1 MVVDLERGQRVR
13 LPGEADFVV
22 LDNAPTPA
30 GAAGGWRFYVTSD
43 ESGAGLRP
51 VTLTEQ
57 QAGQVEV
64 LAEDGGADSAEVLAG
79 LWTAWMRQAA
89 SSSKA
94 TALASAPLV
103 PYPHQNQAVYG
114 AMLPQPVLRFLL
126 ADEPGTG
133 KTIMGG
139 LWLREAQRL
148 GLAKRALIVAP
159 AHLVSKWKADY
170 ERFLGGELRRI
181 TSKIVET
188 DGEGVSALSVYLKAG
203 HHNWI
208 VSLELAAQNPAVSEA
223 IHPDRAGWDA
233 VIFDEAHRMTP
244 TAATLHSVGR
254 MLSENTPRVLL
265 MTATPHRGDEWLFRS
280 LMHLVDPKVFPAV
293 DKPGRSQPVT
303 RLQPGSLHFLR
314 RMKEEL
320 VDYDGAAK
328 LFGDRE
334 AVNIKVP
341 LNAVE
346 RAYYNEALAM
356 VEQYFAAGA
365 RELAKMVYGKRAA
378 SSLHALAQTL
388 RRRLDQMGSA
398 TPVEAARA
406 ADPDDDDEA
415 GADEARVIVE
425 TSQASRE
432 ERKAIKEMLGRLDRD
447 AADPELA
454 VSKWPRLL
462 DDCLAPNGIVPGG
475 DRQLV
480 VFTEFADTADWLV
493 RRFEASGFTAQR
505 YWGRDSHPVRD
516 EIRAGFAAGRFQ
528 VLVSTDAGNEG
539 IDLQTAQVL
548 INWDIPWSLVR
559 LEQRM
564 GRIHRVGQ
572 TGKVW
577 LYNLVATDTREG
589 DALSKLLDRLVEAAN
604 ELGGKMFDSLSLV
617 GNQVLDQCGVA
628 PAGAG
633 RGADRLARLLRQT
646 YEPGGDRRADEAVR
660 LLTVE
665 RLRQTHE
672 MQRRQADD
680 LASQVDIGAAVTAWH
695 DEQLER
701 INPHVV
707 EQFLRRAAAAK
718 MISFERAPVHPG
730 FFYLS
735 IFFDINQGGGG
746 RFGALSEALR
756 PDPATG
762 SSLVATSGEA
772 KRAAVASGHAAA
784 AAAVALGPGEPPFRQ
799 LVDRLG
805 ECLEPALYRG
815 GRLCDPTAA
824 TGFELHAYEVT
835 VVQGA
840 GRREARSYL
849 VRVDDTG
856 PRPVAWETLAN
867 LEVAN
872 GAAGRPSPAA
882 VAEAE
887 EAARRAV
894 ADDIDARRAE
904 LSKWLGSIR
913 RQLGRLPNDLTDHI
927 AKPAERVAARER
939 IEQATEARIDELQAM
954 ASVEAGPLRRVGWA
968 RVEPG
973 AADLDL
979 EPPDSERIAVKHV
992 VGLLKADGWRVADV
1006 HTEGRGYDLHA
1017 RKGSRQRCVEVKGLA
1032 GRASSR
1038 GISLTGN
1045 ELLMAGQ
1052 HGADYWL
1059 YVVDR
1064 CDEGGELYAAY
1075 QDPASIFADRVRDAG
1090 VLRIKGSDLEAARR
1104 NPRNEAA

>member
-1 MVVDLERGQRVR
+1 M
-13 LPGEADFVV
+13 V
-22 LDNAPTPA
+22 LDSDPSPA
-30 GAAGGWRFYVTSD
+30 GADGGWRFYVTTD
-43 ESGAGLRP
+43 ESGAGLRA

-57 QAGQVEV
+57 QAAEVEV
-64 LAEDGGADSAEVLAG
+64 LAEDGAADSAEVLAG

-89 SSSKA
+89 ASSKA
-94 TALASAPLV
+94 TAMASAPLV

-148 GLAKRALIVAP
+148 GLVKRALIVAP
-159 AHLVSKWKADY
+159 AHLVTKWQADY
-170 ERFLGGELRRI
+170 ERFLGGELRRV
-181 TSKIVET
+181 TSQIAET
-188 DGEGVSALSVYLKAG
+188 DSEGVTALSVYLKAD

-223 IHPDRAGWDA
+223 IHPARAGWDA

-254 MLSENTPRVLL
+254 MLSENTPRALL

-293 DKPGRSQPVT
+293 DKSGQSQPGT

-320 VDYDGAAK
+320 VNYDGAAK

-334 AVNIKVP
+334 AGNIKVP

-356 VEQYFAAGA
+356 VDQYFAAGA

-398 TPVEAARA
+398 TPSEAART

-425 TSQASRE
+425 NSQASRE

-447 AADPELA
+447 AADPALA

-462 DDCLAPNGIVPGG
+462 DDCLAPNGIAPGG

-493 RRFEASGFTAQR
+493 RRFEADGFTAQR
-505 YWGRDSHPVRD
+505 YWGRDTHQVRD

-548 INWDIPWSLVR
+548 VNWDIPWSLVR

-617 GNQVLDQCGVA
+617 GNVVLDQCGVA
-628 PAGAG
+628 ATGGSGGG

-646 YEPGGDRRADEAVR
+646 YEPGGDRRADEAIR

-665 RLRQTHE
+665 RLRQAHE

-680 LASQVDIGAAVTAWH
+680 LASAVDIGAAVAAWQ

-707 EQFLRRAAAAK
+707 EQFLRRAAAAE
-718 MISFERAPVHPG
+718 MVSFEPAPVHPG

-735 IFFDINQGGGG
+735 LLFDTNPGGGG
-746 RFGALSEALR
+746 GLWCLIGGAAPGFGYRQFAGGHQRRGQAGRGRLGPRGGCGRSHAR
-756 PDPATG
+756 PG
-762 SSLVATSGEA
+762 
-772 KRAAVASGHAAA
+772 RAAVPPARRPARPMP
-784 AAAVALGPGEPPFRQ
+784 GPG
-799 LVDRLG
+799 
-805 ECLEPALYRG
+805 
-815 GRLCDPTAA
+815 
-824 TGFELHAYEVT
+824 
-835 VVQGA
+835 
-840 GRREARSYL
+840 
-849 VRVDDTG
+849 
-856 PRPVAWETLAN
+856 PVS
-867 LEVAN
+867 
-872 GAAGRPSPAA
+872 G
-882 VAEAE
+882 
-887 EAARRAV
+887 RAV
-894 ADDIDARRAE
+894 ARPHR
-904 LSKWLGSIR
+904 SH
-913 RQLGRLPNDLTDHI
+913 RL
-927 AKPAERVAARER
+927 
-939 IEQATEARIDELQAM
+939 
-954 ASVEAGPLRRVGWA
+954 
-968 RVEPG
+968 
-973 AADLDL
+973 
-979 EPPDSERIAVKHV
+979 
-992 VGLLKADGWRVADV
+992 
-1006 HTEGRGYDLHA
+1006 
-1017 RKGSRQRCVEVKGLA
+1017 
-1032 GRASSR
+1032 RAS
-1038 GISLTGN
+1038 
-1045 ELLMAGQ
+1045 
-1052 HGADYWL
+1052 
-1059 YVVDR
+1059 
-1064 CDEGGELYAAY
+1064 C
-1075 QDPASIFADRVRDAG
+1075 P
-1090 VLRIKGSDLEAARR
+1090 
-1104 NPRNEAA
+1104 

>member
-1 MVVDLERGQRVR
+1 MVVVGLERGQRIR

-22 LDNAPTPA
+22 LDSDPSPA
-30 GAAGGWRFYVTSD
+30 GADGGWRFYVTAD
-43 ESGAGLRP
+43 ESGAGLRA

-57 QAGQVEV
+57 QAAEVEV
-64 LAEDGGADSAEVLAG
+64 LAEDGAADSAEVLAG

-89 SSSKA
+89 ASSKA

-114 AMLPQPVLRFLL
+114 AMLPQPALRFLL

-148 GLAKRALIVAP
+148 GLVKRALIVAP
-159 AHLVSKWKADY
+159 AHLVTKWQADY
-170 ERFLGGELRRI
+170 QRFLGGELRRV
-181 TSKIVET
+181 TSQTAET
-188 DGEGVSALSVYLKAG
+188 DSEGANALSVYLKAG
-203 HHNWI
+203 HQNWI

-223 IHPDRAGWDA
+223 IHPARAGWDA

-254 MLSENTPRVLL
+254 MLSENTPRALL

-293 DKPGRSQPVT
+293 DKPGRSQPGT

-334 AVNIKVP
+334 AVNVKVP

-356 VEQYFAAGA
+356 VDQYFAAGA

-378 SSLHALAQTL
+378 SSLHSLAQTL

-398 TPVEAARA
+398 TPSEAARA

-425 TSQASRE
+425 NSQASRE

-447 AADPELA
+447 AADPTLA
-454 VSKWPRLL
+454 VSKWPRLM
-462 DDCLAPNGIVPGG
+462 DDCLAPNDIALGG

-493 RRFEASGFTAQR
+493 RRFEAAGFTAQR
-505 YWGRDSHPVRD
+505 YWGRDTHQVRD

-548 INWDIPWSLVR
+548 VNWDIPWSLVR

-577 LYNLVATDTREG
+577 LYNMVATDTREG

-617 GNQVLDQCGVA
+617 GNVVLDQCGIA
-628 PAGAG
+628 AAGGGGG

-646 YEPGGDRRADEAVR
+646 YEPDGDRRADEAIR

-665 RLRQTHE
+665 RLRQAHE

-680 LASQVDIGAAVTAWH
+680 LASAVDIGAAVAAWH

-718 MISFERAPVHPG
+718 TVSFEPAPVGSG

-735 IFFDINQGGGG
+735 LLFDINPGGGG
-746 RFGALSEALR
+746 RLVPYRRRCARIRPRAVRWWPPAARPSGPRSTRATRLLR
-756 PDPATG
+756 PRSHSARASRRSASSSTGSANAWTRPCIGAGCCATPPRSPAT
-762 SSLVATSGEA
+762 SFMSM
-772 KRAAVASGHAAA
+772 R
-784 AAAVALGPGEPPFRQ
+784 
-799 LVDRLG
+799 
-805 ECLEPALYRG
+805 
-815 GRLCDPTAA
+815 
-824 TGFELHAYEVT
+824 
-835 VVQGA
+835 
-840 GRREARSYL
+840 
-849 VRVDDTG
+849 
-856 PRPVAWETLAN
+856 
-867 LEVAN
+867 
-872 GAAGRPSPAA
+872 
-882 VAEAE
+882 
-887 EAARRAV
+887 
-894 ADDIDARRAE
+894 
-904 LSKWLGSIR
+904 
-913 RQLGRLPNDLTDHI
+913 
-927 AKPAERVAARER
+927 
-939 IEQATEARIDELQAM
+939 
-954 ASVEAGPLRRVGWA
+954 
-968 RVEPG
+968 
-973 AADLDL
+973 
-979 EPPDSERIAVKHV
+979 
-992 VGLLKADGWRVADV
+992 
-1006 HTEGRGYDLHA
+1006 
-1017 RKGSRQRCVEVKGLA
+1017 
-1032 GRASSR
+1032 
-1038 GISLTGN
+1038 
-1045 ELLMAGQ
+1045 
-1052 HGADYWL
+1052 
-1059 YVVDR
+1059 
-1064 CDEGGELYAAY
+1064 
-1075 QDPASIFADRVRDAG
+1075 
-1090 VLRIKGSDLEAARR
+1090 
-1104 NPRNEAA
+1104 

>member
-1 MVVDLERGQRVR
+1 MVDWERGQRVR

-22 LDNAPTPA
+22 LDSDPAPDR
-30 GAAGGWRFYVTSD
+30 AAGGWRFYVTSD

-51 VTLTEQ
+51 VRLTEQ
-57 QAGQVEV
+57 QAAEVEV
-64 LAEDGGADSAEVLAG
+64 LAADGAADSAEVLAG

-89 SSSKA
+89 ASSKA
-94 TALASAPLV
+94 TALASAPLI

-133 KTIMGG
+133 KTVMAG

-148 GLAKRALIVAP
+148 GLVKRALIVAP
-159 AHLVSKWKADY
+159 AHLVTKWQADY
-170 ERFLGGELRRI
+170 ERFLGGELRRV
-181 TSKIVET
+181 TSQTAET
-188 DGEGVSALSVYLKAG
+188 DNEGVSALSVYLKAG

-254 MLSENTPRVLL
+254 MLSENTARALL

-293 DKPGRSQPVT
+293 DKPDRSQPDT
-303 RLQPGSLHFLR
+303 RLRPGSLHFLR

-334 AVNIKVP
+334 AVNIKAP

-378 SSLHALAQTL
+378 SSLHALAETM
-388 RRRLDQMGSA
+388 RRRLGQMGSA
-398 TPVEAARA
+398 SPSEAARS
-406 ADPDDDDEA
+406 ADPYDDDEA
-415 GADEARVIVE
+415 QADEARVIVE
-425 TSQASRE
+425 SSQATRE
-432 ERKAIKEMLGRLDRD
+432 ERKAIKEMLVRLDRD
-447 AADPELA
+447 AADSELA

-462 DDCLAPNGIVPGG
+462 ADCLVPNGIVAGG

-480 VFTEFADTADWLV
+480 VFTEFADTAYWLV
-493 RRFEASGFTAQR
+493 RRFEAAGFTARR

-516 EIRAGFAAGRFQ
+516 EIRAKFAARQFQ

-548 INWDIPWSLVR
+548 VNWDIPWSLVR

-617 GNQVLDQCGVA
+617 GNEVLDQCGIA
-628 PAGAG
+628 AAGGGRG

-646 YEPGGDRRADEAVR
+646 YEPDGDRRADEAIR

-665 RLRQTHE
+665 RLRQAHE
-672 MQRRQADD
+672 MQRRQSDD
-680 LASQVDIGAAVTAWH
+680 LASAVDIGAAVTAWQ

-718 MISFERAPVHPG
+718 MISFEPAAVHSG

-735 IFFDINQGGGG
+735 LLFDINPGGGG
-746 RFGALSEALR
+746 RLVPYRRRCARIRLRAARWCPQAARPRDPRSTRVTRPPRPRSRWVRASRRSANSSTGSANAWTRPCTGAGCCATPPRS
-756 PDPATG
+756 PAT
-762 SSLVATSGEA
+762 SFMSM
-772 KRAAVASGHAAA
+772 R
-784 AAAVALGPGEPPFRQ
+784 
-799 LVDRLG
+799 
-805 ECLEPALYRG
+805 
-815 GRLCDPTAA
+815 
-824 TGFELHAYEVT
+824 
-835 VVQGA
+835 
-840 GRREARSYL
+840 
-849 VRVDDTG
+849 
-856 PRPVAWETLAN
+856 
-867 LEVAN
+867 
-872 GAAGRPSPAA
+872 
-882 VAEAE
+882 
-887 EAARRAV
+887 
-894 ADDIDARRAE
+894 
-904 LSKWLGSIR
+904 
-913 RQLGRLPNDLTDHI
+913 
-927 AKPAERVAARER
+927 
-939 IEQATEARIDELQAM
+939 
-954 ASVEAGPLRRVGWA
+954 
-968 RVEPG
+968 
-973 AADLDL
+973 
-979 EPPDSERIAVKHV
+979 
-992 VGLLKADGWRVADV
+992 
-1006 HTEGRGYDLHA
+1006 
-1017 RKGSRQRCVEVKGLA
+1017 
-1032 GRASSR
+1032 
-1038 GISLTGN
+1038 
-1045 ELLMAGQ
+1045 
-1052 HGADYWL
+1052 
-1059 YVVDR
+1059 
-1064 CDEGGELYAAY
+1064 
-1075 QDPASIFADRVRDAG
+1075 
-1090 VLRIKGSDLEAARR
+1090 
-1104 NPRNEAA
+1104 

>member
-1 MVVDLERGQRVR
+1 MGVDWERGRRVR

-22 LDNAPTPA
+22 LDSDPSPA
-30 GAAGGWRFYVTSD
+30 GADGGWRFYVTAD
-43 ESGAGLRP
+43 ESGAGLRA

-57 QAGQVEV
+57 QAAEVEV
-64 LAEDGGADSAEVLAG
+64 LAEDGAADSAEVLAG

-89 SSSKA
+89 ASSKA
-94 TALASAPLV
+94 TAMASAPLV

-114 AMLPQPVLRFLL
+114 AMLPQPALRFLL

-148 GLAKRALIVAP
+148 GLVKRALIVAP
-159 AHLVSKWKADY
+159 AHLVTKWQADY
-170 ERFLGGELRRI
+170 QRFLGGELRRV
-181 TSKIVET
+181 TSQTAET
-188 DGEGVSALSVYLKAG
+188 DSEGANALSVYLKAG
-203 HHNWI
+203 HQNWI

-223 IHPDRAGWDA
+223 IHPARAGWDA

-254 MLSENTPRVLL
+254 MLSENTPRALL

-293 DKPGRSQPVT
+293 DKPGRSQPGT

-356 VEQYFAAGA
+356 VDQYFAAGA

-378 SSLHALAQTL
+378 SSLDSLAQTL

-398 TPVEAARA
+398 TPSEAARA

-425 TSQASRE
+425 SSQASRE

-447 AADPELA
+447 AADPALA
-454 VSKWPRLL
+454 VSKWPRLM
-462 DDCLAPNGIVPGG
+462 DDCLAPNGIAPGG

-493 RRFEASGFTAQR
+493 RRFEAAGFTAQR
-505 YWGRDSHPVRD
+505 YWGRDTHQVRD
-516 EIRAGFAAGRFQ
+516 EIRADFAAGRFQ

-548 INWDIPWSLVR
+548 VNWDIPWSLVR

-577 LYNLVATDTREG
+577 LYNMVATDTREG

-617 GNQVLDQCGVA
+617 GNEVLDQCGVA
-628 PAGAG
+628 AAGGGGG
-633 RGADRLARLLRQT
+633 RGADRLARLLRQI
-646 YEPGGDRRADEAVR
+646 YEPDGDRRADEAIR

-665 RLRQTHE
+665 RLRQAHE

-680 LASQVDIGAAVTAWH
+680 LASVVDIGAAVAAWH

-718 MISFERAPVHPG
+718 MISFEPAPVGPG

-735 IFFDINQGGGG
+735 ALFDINPGGGG
-746 RFGALSEALR
+746 GVWCLIGGAAPGFGYGQPAGGHQRRGQAGRGRLGPRGSRGCGHAR
-756 PDPATG
+756 PG
-762 SSLVATSGEA
+762 
-772 KRAAVASGHAAA
+772 RAAVPPARRPARQMPGPGPVSGRAAA
-784 AAAVALGPGEPPFRQ
+784 RPHRGH
-799 LVDRLG
+799 RL
-805 ECLEPALYRG
+805 
-815 GRLCDPTAA
+815 
-824 TGFELHAYEVT
+824 
-835 VVQGA
+835 
-840 GRREARSYL
+840 
-849 VRVDDTG
+849 
-856 PRPVAWETLAN
+856 
-867 LEVAN
+867 
-872 GAAGRPSPAA
+872 
-882 VAEAE
+882 
-887 EAARRAV
+887 
-894 ADDIDARRAE
+894 
-904 LSKWLGSIR
+904 
-913 RQLGRLPNDLTDHI
+913 
-927 AKPAERVAARER
+927 
-939 IEQATEARIDELQAM
+939 
-954 ASVEAGPLRRVGWA
+954 
-968 RVEPG
+968 
-973 AADLDL
+973 
-979 EPPDSERIAVKHV
+979 
-992 VGLLKADGWRVADV
+992 
-1006 HTEGRGYDLHA
+1006 
-1017 RKGSRQRCVEVKGLA
+1017 
-1032 GRASSR
+1032 RAS
-1038 GISLTGN
+1038 
-1045 ELLMAGQ
+1045 
-1052 HGADYWL
+1052 
-1059 YVVDR
+1059 
-1064 CDEGGELYAAY
+1064 C
-1075 QDPASIFADRVRDAG
+1075 P
-1090 VLRIKGSDLEAARR
+1090 
-1104 NPRNEAA
+1104 